1 MKRPWTCSDTKCVK
15 KSSICDDGGA
25 FLETGGSQPTQN
37 FNDSISVQVLKQVES
52 LSFRSLRVELSRRH
66 LPTTGLRDDL
76 RKRLLSH
83 ITSHPERTI
92 SVPAIFPSYV
102 KPPHFELLKK
112 PIGSIPPL
120 TRGLE
125 SQPTSNFPAN
135 TDCGRL
141 GGLSVERKKPILGDA
156 SAEDIHVVSG
166 EGASTDNLSKTPHL
180 KSEFD
185 ATRSDYRPVV
195 GVLRLRAV
203 WICGERNMRA
213 FWRHVGPLG
222 KANLSRS
229 SPCYFL
235 HDERS
240 WRGRAARQLLELE
253 GKSDDT
259 PDDYQTQ
266 KVDPPSFDSTRADLE
281 HLQLTLV
288 EAYYAAFVKK
298 ALILQDETGNLLT
311 DAPKTWHLFCSRAGA
326 RFPATFVVYCRYRA
340 VGWIPRSGL
349 KYGTD
354 WVLYPASAKRHTHSP
369 FCVVLRFR
377 DGEPKRL
384 ERTWVSL
391 QNRIRLVKNVSKT
404 LIIAEVFTTPN
415 VDMSSDIRKAFRA
428 VSISELTLDR
438 WVP

>member
-1 MKRPWTCSDTKCVK
+1 MKRPWNGSDSKCVK
-15 KSSICDDGGA
+15 KSNICDDDGA
-25 FLETGGSQPTQN
+25 FLETGETQPTERVN
-37 FNDSISVQVLKQVES
+37 KCIPIPILLQVKS

-66 LPTTGLRDDL
+66 LPTTGLREDL
-76 RKRLLSH
+76 RKRLLAH
-83 ITSHPERTI
+83 IERHPERTI

-102 KPPHFELLKK
+102 KPPHVELLDK
-112 PIGSIPPL
+112 PTTSVSL
-120 TRGLE
+120 SSRGLK
-125 SQPTSNFPAN
+125 SQPASNFQA
-135 TDCGRL
+135 TVDCGRL
-141 GGLSVERKKPILGDA
+141 SSPLVESIRPISGAAPTDHLS
-156 SAEDIHVVSG
+156 
-166 EGASTDNLSKTPHL
+166 NTPHP

-185 ATRSDYRPVV
+185 PTGSEYRPVV

-203 WICGERNMRA
+203 WICGEHNMRS

-229 SPCYFL
+229 SPCYFM

-253 GKSDDT
+253 GKSNDASEDRQT
-259 PDDYQTQ
+259 P
-266 KVDPPSFDSTRADLE
+266 KMGLSAFDSTRADLE
-281 HLQLTLV
+281 HIQLTLV

-298 ALILQDETGNLLT
+298 ALILQDETGDLLT

-326 RFPATFVVYCRYRA
+326 RFPAKFVVYCHYRA

-354 WVLYPASAKRHTHSP
+354 WVLYPASSKRHTHSP

-377 DGEPKRL
+377 DDEPKRV
-384 ERTWVSL
+384 ERAWVSL

-404 LIIAEVFTTPN
+404 LIVAEVITAPN
-415 VDMSSDIRKAFRA
+415 VDMSSDIRNAFRA